1 MEIDIKEYKRV
12 AAVTVTGRVDSATAG
27 EFESALK
34 ELIESG
40 KIKLVIDMADVEF
53 LASAALRVLVTA
65 RKAVQGS
72 GGDLVIAQPSQ
83 RVIDTLEIA
92 GLDVLF
98 TTYPDRE
105 SAIAAF

>member
-1 MEIDIKEYKRV
+1 MEIEVKEYKRV
-12 AAVTVTGRVDSATAG
+12 AVVTVSGRVDSATAG
-27 EFESALK
+27 EFETALK
-34 ELIESG
+34 DLIETG
-40 KIKLVIDMADVEF
+40 KIRLAIDMADVEF

-98 TTYPDRE
+98 TSYADRE
-105 SAIAAF
+105 SAIGAF